1 MYIIPPQTCVRI
13 RFHLRRKRAQF
24 AGIAVLVALAASL
37 QAPSQTPEVPI
48 RPSDAEIIQR
58 IDAAVYQRFN
68 AVAGYTVREQ
78 YNLYRDSST
87 TPAAQ
92 ETILTTYNRATGKE
106 YTPIAQS
113 GSALLRSAVLDHI
126 LAGEK
131 EVNLPANRESALL
144 TSRNYNLRPEPGT
157 VEKNGRQCIA
167 VDIRP
172 RRKSPHLFNGKVWVD
187 ASDFTVLRLE
197 GIPAQSPS
205 VFAGQTQVVRD
216 YAKIDGFSMA
226 THAEARSHSFFFG
239 DTLITIDY
247 TNYQIDRDPTAADP
261 K

>member
-131 EVNLPANRESALL
+131 EVNLPANREGALI
-144 TSRNYNLRPEPGT
+144 TSRNYDFSPQPGI
-157 VEKNGRQCIA
+157 VQRNGRDCI
-167 VDIRP
+167 VVELHP
-172 RRKSPHLFNGKVWVD
+172 RRKSTHLFTGRAFVD
-187 ASDFTVLRLE
+187 AADFTVVRLE
-197 GIPAQSPS
+197 GSPSQSPS
-205 VFAGQTQVVRD
+205 FFAGETTVARE
-216 YAKIDGFSMA
+216 YAKIGGFSMA
-226 THAEARSHSFFFG
+226 THAEARSHSALFG
-239 DTLITIDY
+239 NTLITIDY